1 MPRRWASDSLREVSQ
16 EYVVANQ
23 ADGDGKMGRFEQ
35 LSHRKARLSVAAAE
49 QRQAIAETA
58 RALRRPLS
66 WADRGVALLAYAK
79 ARPVL
84 VAAVAAAVV
93 AVKPARALA
102 LGRRAFSL
110 WRGARMARALLALL
124 QARLGGTA

>member
-1 MPRRWASDSLREVSQ
+1 
-16 EYVVANQ
+16 
-23 ADGDGKMGRFEQ
+23 MGRFDE
-35 LSHRKARLSVAAAE
+35 LNRRKARLADAAAE

-58 RALRRPLS
+58 RALRRPLG

-84 VAAVAAAVV
+84 VAAIAAAVV

-102 LGRRAFSL
+102 LGRCALSL
-110 WRGARMARALLALL
+110 WRGARTARALLALL
-124 QARLGGTA
+124 QARSGGAA